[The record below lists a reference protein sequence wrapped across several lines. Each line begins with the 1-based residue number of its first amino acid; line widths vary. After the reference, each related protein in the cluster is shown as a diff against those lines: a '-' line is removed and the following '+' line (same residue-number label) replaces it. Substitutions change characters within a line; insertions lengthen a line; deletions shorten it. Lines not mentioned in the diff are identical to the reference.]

1 MAKYEEVL
9 SIPVIFGLSSTSSKA
24 DSSTPICH
32 HPTLVLLSYLNI
44 AKVRDEMVPGLSKG
58 TTPLHEV
65 RRINGQIGELLTI
78 LRNHF
83 DEYEVAKSQVLIA
96 CEIGDRYSTNQK
108 SES

>member
-1 MAKYEEVL
+1 M
-9 SIPVIFGLSSTSSKA
+9 
-24 DSSTPICH
+24 
-32 HPTLVLLSYLNI
+32 TLVEQYHRTREELHNLHSALL

-83 DEYEVAKSQVLIA
+83 DEYELAKSQVLIA
-96 CEIGDRYSTNQK
+96 CEIGDKYSTNQK